1 MRVLSVFIHGLL
13 SVRCNVQGYI
23 TVKQYSE
30 FQYEDKKSVFIG
42 EASPVSTEAEALAF
56 IEGVKKKYPDARH
69 HVYAYVLREN
79 SIMRFTDD
87 REPQGTAGMPVLDAI
102 RKNGCTDTVIVVTR
116 YFGGTL
122 LGTGG
127 LVRAYSAAA
136 IGALRKAEIIEY
148 DVYSELTVEVDYSD
162 YQKILPILAKRGF
175 RTEDSRFTVTVE
187 LSGTV
192 KKTEADLLI
201 DELTQATGGRVKT
214 NIIAEKFAF

>member
-1 MRVLSVFIHGLL
+1 MHGILL
-13 SVRCNVQGYI
+13 ARCNVGGYI
-23 TVKQYSE
+23 TIKQYGE
-30 FQYEDKKSVFIG
+30 FEYEDRKSVFIG
-42 EASPVSTEAEALAF
+42 EAMPVSTEAEALAF
-56 IEGVKKKYPDARH
+56 IDGIKKKYPDARH
-69 HVYAYVLREN
+69 HVYAYVLRDN

-136 IGALRKAEIIEY
+136 IGALREAEIIEY
-148 DVYSELTVEVDYSD
+148 DVYSELTLEVDYSD
-162 YQKILPILAKRGF
+162 YQKILPILAKHGF
-175 RTEDSRFTVTVE
+175 RTEDSRFTVSVE

-192 KKTEADLLI
+192 KKSEVEQLL
-201 DELTQATGGRVKT
+201 DELTQVTGGRAKT
-214 NIIAEKFAF
+214 AVIAEKFAF

>member
-1 MRVLSVFIHGLL
+1 M
-13 SVRCNVQGYI
+13 QGYI
-23 TVKQYSE
+23 TVKQYGFFE
-30 FQYEDKKSVFIG
+30 YEDRKSVFIG
-42 EASPVSTEAEALAF
+42 EAAPVSSEAEALTF

-69 HVYAYVLREN
+69 HVYAYVLRDN

-136 IGALRKAEIIEY
+136 IGALKSAEIIEY
-148 DVYSELTVEVDYSD
+148 DVYSELTLEVDYSD
-162 YQKILPILAKRGF
+162 YQKILPILTKRGF
-175 RTEDSRFTVTVE
+175 RTENSRFTASVE
-187 LSGTV
+187 LYGTV
-192 KKTEADLLI
+192 KKSELELLA
-201 DELTQATGGRVKT
+201 DELTQATCGRIKT
-214 NIIAEKFAF
+214 KIIGEKFAF